1 MRHADPVTL
10 DHIIELRKRIAEL
23 ERQLDNVL
31 AWIKPLQRE
40 NDRLIAEVK
49 RTLRFSLRSSLA
61 GVPDLVVPVVGVVGV
76 AG

>member
-1 MRHADPVTL
+1 MRHADPVTI
-10 DHIIELRKRIAEL
+10 DHIIELRKRITDL

-49 RTLRFSLRSSLA
+49 RIADHNQMEHLR
-61 GVPDLVVPVVGVVGV
+61 
-76 AG
+76 